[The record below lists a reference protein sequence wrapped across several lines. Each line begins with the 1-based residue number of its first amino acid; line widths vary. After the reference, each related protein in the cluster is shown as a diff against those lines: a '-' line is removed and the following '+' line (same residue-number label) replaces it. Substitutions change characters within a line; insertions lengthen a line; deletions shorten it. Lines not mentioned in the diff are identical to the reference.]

1 MILSWL
7 INNLITHDDA
17 TQPQEGHIASLIKLP
32 IDLHS
37 LPLLLSLATSLL
49 ASLWWYC
56 HILILML
63 MLMLVMVVVVQLQP
77 LLMEPTCVSVV
88 NN

>member
-1 MILSWL
+1 MMP
-7 INNLITHDDA
+7 
-17 TQPQEGHIASLIKLP
+17 QPQEGHIASLIKLP
-32 IDLHS
+32 FDLRS
-37 LPLLLSLATSLL
+37 LPLLLSLAASLL

-63 MLMLVMVVVVQLQP
+63 MLMLVMVVVQLQP